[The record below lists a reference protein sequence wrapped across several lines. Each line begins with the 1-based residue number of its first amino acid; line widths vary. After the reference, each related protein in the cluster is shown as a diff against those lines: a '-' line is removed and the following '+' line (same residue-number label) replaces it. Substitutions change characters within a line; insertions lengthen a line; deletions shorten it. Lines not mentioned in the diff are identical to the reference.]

1 MEILSTIL
9 SPVAEHLI
17 LPVARKIGYLFY
29 YRHNI
34 RSLDEESN
42 KLKNTRNV
50 AVVMRGRTEVE
61 RGCIYGWCP
70 KLKSC
75 YSLSRRAKKI
85 TLEVTKLQNEGNE
98 HAVFCYPVPADEI
111 EALPSNSDEEF
122 DSRKWKEEEVMSALR
137 DEGITVVGLCGMAG
151 VGKTTLVEK
160 VRARAKQAGLFND
173 VVMVTIRQQQPDIK
187 KIQDEIAR
195 PVGLTLE
202 GDDLLQRKDRLRAR
216 LMQKGSRVLVILDDV
231 WKKVDLKRVGI
242 PSGSDH
248 NYQCKVAL
256 TTRLRDVCVDMEAQK
271 IVDVEILSEKEAW
284 ILFRQ
289 KAGNSANDSS
299 LSEVAKEVAK
309 ECKGLP
315 LAIVTVAGALKGKTK
330 PSWEDALV
338 ELQKAAPKNIRGVL
352 VDVYQPLKISYNH
365 LESDE
370 ARYVFLLCSLFEEYS
385 NIWTEELLSYGTGLD
400 IFSEPENLEH
410 ARNRVS
416 NLLGTLKNCFL
427 LSEVSGKNYVKMHD
441 MVRDM
446 AIHIASEGTHI
457 SMVSHDVNSKRF
469 PRRNSYEK
477 YSHMSIV
484 ASEFDELHKPISC
497 PRLKLLML
505 KLCSKSFKLQDYFF
519 DGMNELSV
527 ISLSGYDQ
535 GSIRLFP
542 SSIKR
547 LSNLRTLCLSNL
559 RLDGM
564 SIIQELVSLEILS
577 IRDSYLEE
585 LPVEIG
591 NLTNL
596 IILEFW
602 NPLGE
607 RMRISTG
614 VLSKLVRL
622 EELHVVGVEQ
632 CSYSTL
638 RELESLSRLT
648 ALTLDKCS
656 GDVIYSNLGL
666 SSKLTRYTLA
676 VGVALGKVY
685 IETSTLET
693 YDKIVALEVTESTPL
708 GDWIRLLLRNS
719 EVVSSRGK
727 GSKNVLVELQ
737 NVKDLRLACCDSL
750 NIIRLNNILL
760 TELERLEVR
769 DCDHLRHLFYVSLA
783 CPDDEEE
790 GISRRTHIRPDVIK
804 FPNLYLL
811 ELDNLGCFTHFC
823 SETVESIEFP
833 HLQVMSFD
841 ILPQFQNFWR
851 GANNAITDSNPL
863 FNEKVSCPDLE
874 KLYIYA
880 DITALYSHQLPTAY
894 FSKLKELGV
903 QNCGELR
910 NLMSLSVAR
919 GLLNL
924 WRLSIH
930 DCQLMEEIITEEE
943 QQGEEIMT
951 NEPLFPRLE
960 MLILEKLPK
969 LRHFI
974 LTKRTLEFPFFK
986 VVQIHDCPEMKTF
999 VQQGSVSTPSLNSMN
1014 NDDEVKVVDMMFN
1027 SKVLCPNLEV
1037 LYIWEA
1043 NSITALCSH
1052 QLPAPYFSKLEALE
1066 VQNCGELRNLMSP
1079 SVARGLLSLRK
1090 LRIEECQSME
1100 EVITE
1105 DQEQQGEQIMIEP
1118 LFLVLEVVI
1127 LDMLPKLRHFFLT
1140 KYTLEFPFLRAL
1152 QIHVCPEMKKF
1163 VQQGSVNIPSL
1174 LELAGANCITSLC
1187 THQLPMGYFSKLEKL
1202 VVRKCGELRNLM
1214 SQSMARGL
1222 LNLRTLR
1229 ILECQLMEEV
1239 ITEEEQQGEEIMTN
1253 EPLFPVL
1260 EELKLYDLPK
1270 LGHFILTKHVVE
1282 FPFIKEVDI
1291 RDCPKMESFI
1301 QQGTVSTL
1309 NFESVNNDDELKVI
1323 DFNKIMFNSKNFIN
1337 YLQDIRNGVDA
1348 LSIFGGFLS
1357 QPGSA
1362 IYLEGQQLTALCSPS
1377 VARSLLNLRTLWI
1390 VFCQSMEEVITEEE
1404 QQGDEIMTND
1414 TLFRRLEELKLYNL
1428 PELGHFILTKR
1439 TLEFPF
1445 LRGVQIH
1452 GCLAMKTFVPV
1463 STPSLEIVN
1472 DDDEV
1477 KVDDLNEWIH
1487 QRFISKWVKS
1497 SFVCLICRRCINA
1510 SAGKPATRPTAETK
1524 PPHRNIFVDQNKDI
1538 KETLMTEAKGTLQQH
1553 AHLEG

>member
-17 LPVARKIGYLFY
+17 LPVARQIGYLFY

-42 KLKNTRNV
+42 KLKNTRSGVHQKAEAARRNLQVISPNVEAWLTSVDTTTADV

-70 KLKSC
+70 KLKSR

-122 DSRKWKEEEVMSALR
+122 DSRKQKEEEVMSALR
-137 DEGITVVGLCGMAG
+137 DEGITVVGICGMGG

-160 VRARAKQAGLFND
+160 VRARAKQA
-173 VVMVTIRQQQPDIK
+173 
-187 KIQDEIAR
+187 
-195 PVGLTLE
+195 
-202 GDDLLQRKDRLRAR
+202 
-216 LMQKGSRVLVILDDV
+216 
-231 WKKVDLKRVGI
+231 
-242 PSGSDH
+242 
-248 NYQCKVAL
+248 
-256 TTRLRDVCVDMEAQK
+256 DVCVDMEAQK

-289 KAGNSANDSS
+289 KAGNSADDSS

-315 LAIVTVAGALKGKTK
+315 LAIVTVAGALK
-330 PSWEDALV
+330 
-338 ELQKAAPKNIRGVL
+338 
-352 VDVYQPLKISYNH
+352 DV
-365 LESDE
+365 
-370 ARYVFLLCSLFEEYS
+370 
-385 NIWTEELLSYGTGLD
+385 
-400 IFSEPENLEH
+400 
-410 ARNRVS
+410 
-416 NLLGTLKNCFL
+416 
-427 LSEVSGKNYVKMHD
+427 
-441 MVRDM
+441 
-446 AIHIASEGTHI
+446 
-457 SMVSHDVNSKRF
+457 
-469 PRRNSYEK
+469 RNSYEK

-505 KLCSKSFKLQDYFF
+505 KLCSKSFKLQDDFF

-585 LPVEIG
+585 LPTPEIRI
-591 NLTNL
+591 LSIICKTSYMEL
-596 IILEFW
+596 I
-602 NPLGE
+602 PCQ
-607 RMRISTG
+607 
-614 VLSKLVRL
+614 RL
-622 EELHVVGVEQ
+622 Q
-632 CSYSTL
+632 
-638 RELESLSRLT
+638 
-648 ALTLDKCS
+648 
-656 GDVIYSNLGL
+656 
-666 SSKLTRYTLA
+666 
-676 VGVALGKVY
+676 
-685 IETSTLET
+685 
-693 YDKIVALEVTESTPL
+693 
-708 GDWIRLLLRNS
+708 
-719 EVVSSRGK
+719 
-727 GSKNVLVELQ
+727 
-737 NVKDLRLACCDSL
+737 
-750 NIIRLNNILL
+750 
-760 TELERLEVR
+760 
-769 DCDHLRHLFYVSLA
+769 
-783 CPDDEEE
+783 
-790 GISRRTHIRPDVIK
+790 
-804 FPNLYLL
+804 
-811 ELDNLGCFTHFC
+811 
-823 SETVESIEFP
+823 
-833 HLQVMSFD
+833 
-841 ILPQFQNFWR
+841 
-851 GANNAITDSNPL
+851 
-863 FNEKVSCPDLE
+863 VSCPNLE
-874 KLYIYA
+874 VLFIWGA
-880 DITALYSHQLPTAY
+880 NSITALCPHQLPTPY
-894 FSKLKELGV
+894 FSKLETLDV
-903 QNCGELR
+903 RNCGELR

-1027 SKVLCPNLEV
+1027 SKVCLVPRYNYLFVSCIHTPLVYFSHSRFNVRIVIVSCLNLKELELAGANCITSLCTHQLPMGYFSKIEKLEVRRCGELRNLMSPSLARGLLNLRILSIEECQSMEEVIAEQEQEGEEIMRNESLFPVLEELKLCNLPELGHFILTKHALEFPFPKEVDICECPKMKTFINQGTMSSTLSLESVNNDDELKVVDFNKEMFNSKVLCPNLEV

-1118 LFLVLEVVI
+1118 LFLMLEVVI

-1163 VQQGSVNIPSL
+1163 VQQGSVNTPSLESVNNDDEVKAVDTMFNSKVCLVLQYSYIFFSCINTPLVFFSLSRFNIRIIL

-1239 ITEEEQQGEEIMTN
+1239 ITVEEQQGEEIMTN

-1270 LGHFILTKHVVE
+1270 LGAFHS
-1282 FPFIKEVDI
+1282 D
-1291 RDCPKMESFI
+1291 
-1301 QQGTVSTL
+1301 
-1309 NFESVNNDDELKVI
+1309 
-1323 DFNKIMFNSKNFIN
+1323 
-1337 YLQDIRNGVDA
+1337 
-1348 LSIFGGFLS
+1348 
-1357 QPGSA
+1357 
-1362 IYLEGQQLTALCSPS
+1362 
-1377 VARSLLNLRTLWI
+1377 
-1390 VFCQSMEEVITEEE
+1390 
-1404 QQGDEIMTND
+1404 
-1414 TLFRRLEELKLYNL
+1414 
-1428 PELGHFILTKR
+1428 
-1439 TLEFPF
+1439 
-1445 LRGVQIH
+1445 
-1452 GCLAMKTFVPV
+1452 
-1463 STPSLEIVN
+1463 
-1472 DDDEV
+1472 
-1477 KVDDLNEWIH
+1477 
-1487 QRFISKWVKS
+1487 
-1497 SFVCLICRRCINA
+1497 
-1510 SAGKPATRPTAETK
+1510 
-1524 PPHRNIFVDQNKDI
+1524 
-1538 KETLMTEAKGTLQQH
+1538 
-1553 AHLEG
+1553 